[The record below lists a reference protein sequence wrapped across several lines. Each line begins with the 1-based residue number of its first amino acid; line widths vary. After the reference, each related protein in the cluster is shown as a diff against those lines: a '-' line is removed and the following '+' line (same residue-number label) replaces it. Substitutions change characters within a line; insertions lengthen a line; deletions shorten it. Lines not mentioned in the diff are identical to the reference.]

1 MESLGIITYHIIY
14 YKIFFQTLEYVS
26 GFCYNKNMDNF
37 YTPLDNKV
45 IKSNARDFIRGRLW
59 MFWSVLLVVGIIES
73 LANSLPQWIFGDRLS
88 NLSDI
93 IAGNPDNIP
102 KEISSSVFGW
112 YYVLNVLIS
121 IVLIPLNIGVAQNV
135 LAWSRGEDVN
145 KWKVLFGGFNSAKI
159 FFKQIGVVV
168 LNTILCALWA
178 ILLVVPGI
186 IKGLAYSMYPYVL
199 RDEPD
204 LSVWQTLKKSEAIM
218 KGYKGKLF
226 LMYLSFVGWFILG
239 AFTFGILYIWLTPY
253 VMTSTVKFYDDVR
266 RAYYNGNDPARPAF
280 SISSDEENVFGNNTL
295 SQIKANSARKP
306 RAFFNA
312 IFSH

>member
-112 YYVLNVLIS
+112 YYVLNVLIT

-145 KWKVLFGGFNSAKI
+145 KWKVLFGGFNSARI
-159 FFKQIGVVV
+159 FFKQVGVVV

-178 ILLVVPGI
+178 ILLIVPGI

-280 SISSDEENVFGNNTL
+280 SISSDEENVFGNSTL
-295 SQIKANSARKP
+295 
-306 RAFFNA
+306 
-312 IFSH
+312 

>member
-1 MESLGIITYHIIY
+1 MESLSIITYHIIY

-88 NLSDI
+88 TLSDI

-102 KEISSSVFGW
+102 KEISSSIFGW
-112 YYVLNVLIS
+112 YYVLNVLIT

-159 FFKQIGVVV
+159 FFKQVGVVV

-178 ILLVVPGI
+178 ILLIVPGI

-295 SQIKANSARKP
+295 
-306 RAFFNA
+306 
-312 IFSH
+312 

>member
-1 MESLGIITYHIIY
+1 MESFVIITYHIIY
-14 YKIFFQTLEYVS
+14 YKIFFQTLEYVF
-26 GFCYNKNMDNF
+26 GFCYNKIMDNF

-112 YYVLNVLIS
+112 YYVLNVLIT

-159 FFKQIGVVV
+159 FFKQVGVVV

-295 SQIKANSARKP
+295 
-306 RAFFNA
+306 
-312 IFSH
+312 

>member
-1 MESLGIITYHIIY
+1 MESLVIITYHIIY
-14 YKIFFQTLEYVS
+14 YKIFFQTLEYVF

-59 MFWSVLLVVGIIES
+59 LFWSVLLVVGIIES

-112 YYVLNVLIS
+112 YYVLNVLIT

-159 FFKQIGVVV
+159 FFKQVGVVV

-253 VMTSTVKFYDDVR
+253 IMTSTVKFYDDVR

-280 SISSDEENVFGNNTL
+280 SISSDEENVFGSNTL
-295 SQIKANSARKP
+295 
-306 RAFFNA
+306 
-312 IFSH
+312 

>member
-88 NLSDI
+88 NISDI

-112 YYVLNVLIS
+112 YYVLNVLIT

-159 FFKQIGVVV
+159 FFKQVGVVV

-280 SISSDEENVFGNNTL
+280 IISSDEENTFGNNTL
-295 SQIKANSARKP
+295 
-306 RAFFNA
+306 
-312 IFSH
+312 

>member
-26 GFCYNKNMDNF
+26 GFCYNRNMDNF

-93 IAGNPDNIP
+93 IASNPDNIP

-121 IVLIPLNIGVAQNV
+121 ILLIPLNIGVAQNV

-159 FFKQIGVVV
+159 FFKQVGVVV

-280 SISSDEENVFGNNTL
+280 SISSDEENTFGNNTL
-295 SQIKANSARKP
+295 
-306 RAFFNA
+306 
-312 IFSH
+312 

>member
-1 MESLGIITYHIIY
+1 MELLDIITYHIIY

-112 YYVLNVLIS
+112 YYVLNVLIT

-159 FFKQIGVVV
+159 FFKQVGVVV
-168 LNTILCALWA
+168 LNTILCALWT

-280 SISSDEENVFGNNTL
+280 SISSDEENTFGNNTL
-295 SQIKANSARKP
+295 
-306 RAFFNA
+306 
-312 IFSH
+312 

>member
-1 MESLGIITYHIIY
+1 MESIVIITYHIIY
-14 YKIFFQTLEYVS
+14 YKIFFQTLEYVV

-112 YYVLNVLIS
+112 YYVLNVLIT

-159 FFKQIGVVV
+159 FFKQVGVVV

-280 SISSDEENVFGNNTL
+280 SISSDEENVFDNNTL
-295 SQIKANSARKP
+295 
-306 RAFFNA
+306 
-312 IFSH
+312 

>member
-1 MESLGIITYHIIY
+1 MELLNIITYHIIY

-121 IVLIPLNIGVAQNV
+121 ILLIPLNIGVAQNV

-159 FFKQIGVVV
+159 FFKQVGVVV

-178 ILLVVPGI
+178 ILLIVPGI

-295 SQIKANSARKP
+295 
-306 RAFFNA
+306 
-312 IFSH
+312 

>member
-1 MESLGIITYHIIY
+1 MESLCIITYHIIY
-14 YKIFFQTLEYVS
+14 YKIFFQTLEYVF

-88 NLSDI
+88 NISDI

-112 YYVLNVLIS
+112 YYVLNVLIT

-145 KWKVLFGGFNSAKI
+145 KWKVLFGGFNSAKM
-159 FFKQIGVVV
+159 FFKQVGVVV

-199 RDEPD
+199 RDEPE

-253 VMTSTVKFYDDVR
+253 IMTSTVKFYDDVR

-295 SQIKANSARKP
+295 
-306 RAFFNA
+306 
-312 IFSH
+312 

>member
-14 YKIFFQTLEYVS
+14 YKIFFQTLEYVF

-73 LANSLPQWIFGDRLS
+73 LTNSLPQWIFGDRLS

-112 YYVLNVLIS
+112 YYVLNVLIT

-159 FFKQIGVVV
+159 FFKQVGVVV

-280 SISSDEENVFGNNTL
+280 SISSDEENVFDNNTL
-295 SQIKANSARKP
+295 
-306 RAFFNA
+306 
-312 IFSH
+312 

>member
-112 YYVLNVLIS
+112 YYVLNVLIT

-159 FFKQIGVVV
+159 FFKQVGVVV

-178 ILLVVPGI
+178 ILLIVPGI

-226 LMYLSFVGWFILG
+226 LLYLSFVGWFILG

-253 VMTSTVKFYDDVR
+253 IMTSTVKFYDDVR

-295 SQIKANSARKP
+295 
-306 RAFFNA
+306 
-312 IFSH
+312 

>member
-1 MESLGIITYHIIY
+1 MESLDIITYHIIY

-26 GFCYNKNMDNF
+26 GFCYNKIMDNF

-112 YYVLNVLIS
+112 YYVLNVLIT

-159 FFKQIGVVV
+159 FFKQVGVVV

-295 SQIKANSARKP
+295 
-306 RAFFNA
+306 
-312 IFSH
+312 

>member
-1 MESLGIITYHIIY
+1 MELLDIITYHIIY
-14 YKIFFQTLEYVS
+14 YKIFFQTLEYVF

-112 YYVLNVLIS
+112 YYVLNVLIT

-159 FFKQIGVVV
+159 FFKQVGVVM

-295 SQIKANSARKP
+295 
-306 RAFFNA
+306 
-312 IFSH
+312 

>member
-14 YKIFFQTLEYVS
+14 YKIFFQTLEYVF

-112 YYVLNVLIS
+112 YYVLNVLIT

-159 FFKQIGVVV
+159 FFKQVGVVV

-295 SQIKANSARKP
+295 
-306 RAFFNA
+306 
-312 IFSH
+312 

>member
-159 FFKQIGVVV
+159 FFKQVGVVV

-178 ILLVVPGI
+178 ILLIVPGI

-253 VMTSTVKFYDDVR
+253 VMTSTVKFYGDVR

-280 SISSDEENVFGNNTL
+280 SISSDEENTFGNNAL
-295 SQIKANSARKP
+295 
-306 RAFFNA
+306 
-312 IFSH
+312 

>member
-14 YKIFFQTLEYVS
+14 YKIFFQTLEYVF

-112 YYVLNVLIS
+112 YYVLNVLIT

-145 KWKVLFGGFNSAKI
+145 KWKVLSGGFNSAKI
-159 FFKQIGVVV
+159 FFKQVGVVV

-178 ILLVVPGI
+178 ILLIVPGI

-280 SISSDEENVFGNNTL
+280 SISSDEENVFDNNTL
-295 SQIKANSARKP
+295 
-306 RAFFNA
+306 
-312 IFSH
+312 

>member
-280 SISSDEENVFGNNTL
+280 SISSDEENVFGNSTL
-295 SQIKANSARKP
+295 
-306 RAFFNA
+306 
-312 IFSH
+312 

>member
-14 YKIFFQTLEYVS
+14 YKIFFQTLEYVF

-112 YYVLNVLIS
+112 YYVLNVLIT

-159 FFKQIGVVV
+159 FFKQVGVVV

-253 VMTSTVKFYDDVR
+253 VMTSTVKFYDEVR

-295 SQIKANSARKP
+295 
-306 RAFFNA
+306 
-312 IFSH
+312 

>member
-1 MESLGIITYHIIY
+1 MESLVIITYRIIY

-59 MFWSVLLVVGIIES
+59 MFWSVLLVVSIIES

-112 YYVLNVLIS
+112 YYVLNVLIT

-159 FFKQIGVVV
+159 FFKQVGVVV

-178 ILLVVPGI
+178 ILLIVPGI

-295 SQIKANSARKP
+295 
-306 RAFFNA
+306 
-312 IFSH
+312 

>member
-14 YKIFFQTLEYVS
+14 YKIFFQTLEYVF

-112 YYVLNVLIS
+112 YYVLNVLIT

-159 FFKQIGVVV
+159 FFKQVGVVV

-253 VMTSTVKFYDDVR
+253 IMTSTVKFYDDVR
-266 RAYYNGNDPARPAF
+266 RAYYNGNDPARPSF

-295 SQIKANSARKP
+295 
-306 RAFFNA
+306 
-312 IFSH
+312 

>member
-1 MESLGIITYHIIY
+1 MELLDIIAYHIIY

-159 FFKQIGVVV
+159 FFKQVGVVV
-168 LNTILCALWA
+168 LNTILCALWT

-295 SQIKANSARKP
+295 
-306 RAFFNA
+306 
-312 IFSH
+312 

>member
-159 FFKQIGVVV
+159 FFKQVGVVV

-178 ILLVVPGI
+178 ILLIVPGI

-204 LSVWQTLKKSEAIM
+204 LSVWQTLNKSEAIM

-253 VMTSTVKFYDDVR
+253 IMTSTAKFYDDVR
-266 RAYYNGNDPARPAF
+266 RAYYNGNDPVRPAF
-280 SISSDEENVFGNNTL
+280 SISSDEENTFGNNTL
-295 SQIKANSARKP
+295 
-306 RAFFNA
+306 
-312 IFSH
+312 

>member
-14 YKIFFQTLEYVS
+14 YKIFFQTLEYVV

-112 YYVLNVLIS
+112 YYVLNVLIT

-159 FFKQIGVVV
+159 FFKQVGVVV

-253 VMTSTVKFYDDVR
+253 IMTSTVKFYDDVR

-295 SQIKANSARKP
+295 
-306 RAFFNA
+306 
-312 IFSH
+312 

>member
-93 IAGNPDNIP
+93 IASNPDNIP

-112 YYVLNVLIS
+112 YYVLNVLIT

-145 KWKVLFGGFNSAKI
+145 NWKVLFGGFNSAKI
-159 FFKQIGVVV
+159 FFKQVGVVV

-178 ILLVVPGI
+178 ILLIVPGI

-280 SISSDEENVFGNNTL
+280 SISSDEENVFGNSTL
-295 SQIKANSARKP
+295 
-306 RAFFNA
+306 
-312 IFSH
+312 

>member
-112 YYVLNVLIS
+112 YYVLNVLIT

-159 FFKQIGVVV
+159 FFKQVGLVV

-178 ILLVVPGI
+178 ILLIVPGI

-295 SQIKANSARKP
+295 
-306 RAFFNA
+306 
-312 IFSH
+312 

>member
-1 MESLGIITYHIIY
+1 MESIVIITYHIIY
-14 YKIFFQTLEYVS
+14 YKIFFQTLEYVF

-112 YYVLNVLIS
+112 YYVLNVLIT

-159 FFKQIGVVV
+159 FFKQVGVVV

-253 VMTSTVKFYDDVR
+253 IMTSTVKFYDDVR

-280 SISSDEENVFGNNTL
+280 SISSDEENVFGNSTL
-295 SQIKANSARKP
+295 
-306 RAFFNA
+306 
-312 IFSH
+312 

>member
-1 MESLGIITYHIIY
+1 MELLDIITYHIIY
-14 YKIFFQTLEYVS
+14 YKIFFQTLEYVF

-159 FFKQIGVVV
+159 FFKQVGVVV

-178 ILLVVPGI
+178 ILLIVPGI

-295 SQIKANSARKP
+295 
-306 RAFFNA
+306 
-312 IFSH
+312 

>member
-112 YYVLNVLIS
+112 YYVLNVLIT

-159 FFKQIGVVV
+159 FFKQVGVVV

-178 ILLVVPGI
+178 ILLIVPGI

-253 VMTSTVKFYDDVR
+253 VMTSTVRFYDDVR

-280 SISSDEENVFGNNTL
+280 SISSDEENVFGNNAL
-295 SQIKANSARKP
+295 
-306 RAFFNA
+306 
-312 IFSH
+312 

>member
-102 KEISSSVFGW
+102 KEISSSIFGW
-112 YYVLNVLIS
+112 YYVLNVLIT

-159 FFKQIGVVV
+159 FFKQVGVVV

-280 SISSDEENVFGNNTL
+280 SISSDEENTFGNNTL
-295 SQIKANSARKP
+295 
-306 RAFFNA
+306 
-312 IFSH
+312 

>member
-26 GFCYNKNMDNF
+26 GFCYNRNMDNF

-159 FFKQIGVVV
+159 FFKQVGVVV

-253 VMTSTVKFYDDVR
+253 VMTSAVKFYDDVS
-266 RAYYNGNDPARPAF
+266 RAYYNGNDPARPVF
-280 SISSDEENVFGNNTL
+280 SISSDEENTFGNNTL
-295 SQIKANSARKP
+295 
-306 RAFFNA
+306 
-312 IFSH
+312 

>member
-1 MESLGIITYHIIY
+1 MESLVIITYRIIY
-14 YKIFFQTLEYVS
+14 YKIFFQTLEYVF

-112 YYVLNVLIS
+112 YYVLNVLIT

-159 FFKQIGVVV
+159 FFKQVGVVV

-178 ILLVVPGI
+178 ILLIVPGI

-253 VMTSTVKFYDDVR
+253 IMTSTVKFYDDVR

-295 SQIKANSARKP
+295 
-306 RAFFNA
+306 
-312 IFSH
+312 

>member
-14 YKIFFQTLEYVS
+14 YKIFFQTLEYVF

-88 NLSDI
+88 NISDI

-112 YYVLNVLIS
+112 YYVLNVLIT

-135 LAWSRGEDVN
+135 LAWSRGEDIN

-159 FFKQIGVVV
+159 FFKQVGVVV

-253 VMTSTVKFYDDVR
+253 IMTSTVKFYDDVR

-295 SQIKANSARKP
+295 
-306 RAFFNA
+306 
-312 IFSH
+312 

>member
-112 YYVLNVLIS
+112 YYVLNVLIT

-159 FFKQIGVVV
+159 FFKQVGVVV

-178 ILLVVPGI
+178 ILFVVPGI

-253 VMTSTVKFYDDVR
+253 IMTSTVKFYDDVR

-280 SISSDEENVFGNNTL
+280 SISSDEENVFGNSTL
-295 SQIKANSARKP
+295 
-306 RAFFNA
+306 
-312 IFSH
+312 

>member
-1 MESLGIITYHIIY
+1 
-14 YKIFFQTLEYVS
+14 
-26 GFCYNKNMDNF
+26 MDNF

-102 KEISSSVFGW
+102 KELSPSVFGW

-159 FFKQIGVVV
+159 FFKQVGVVV
-168 LNTILCALWA
+168 LNTILCALWT

-204 LSVWQTLKKSEAIM
+204 LSVWQTLK
-218 KGYKGKLF
+218 
-226 LMYLSFVGWFILG
+226 
-239 AFTFGILYIWLTPY
+239 
-253 VMTSTVKFYDDVR
+253 
-266 RAYYNGNDPARPAF
+266 RA
-280 SISSDEENVFGNNTL
+280 
-295 SQIKANSARKP
+295 KP
-306 RAFFNA
+306 L
-312 IFSH
+312 

>member
-112 YYVLNVLIS
+112 YYVLNVLIT

-159 FFKQIGVVV
+159 FFKQVGVVM

-178 ILLVVPGI
+178 ILLIVPGI

-226 LMYLSFVGWFILG
+226 LLYLSFVGWFILG

-253 VMTSTVKFYDDVR
+253 VMTSTVRFYDDVR

-280 SISSDEENVFGNNTL
+280 SISSDEENVFGNNAL
-295 SQIKANSARKP
+295 
-306 RAFFNA
+306 
-312 IFSH
+312 

>member
-1 MESLGIITYHIIY
+1 MESLVIITYHIIY
-14 YKIFFQTLEYVS
+14 YKIFFQTLEYVF

-59 MFWSVLLVVGIIES
+59 LFWSVLLVVGIIES

-88 NLSDI
+88 NISDI

-112 YYVLNVLIS
+112 YYVLNVLIT

-159 FFKQIGVVV
+159 FFKQVGVVV

-253 VMTSTVKFYDDVR
+253 IMTSTVKFYDDVR

-295 SQIKANSARKP
+295 
-306 RAFFNA
+306 
-312 IFSH
+312 

>member
-88 NLSDI
+88 NISDI

-112 YYVLNVLIS
+112 YYVLNVLIT

-159 FFKQIGVVV
+159 FFKQVGVVV

-178 ILLVVPGI
+178 ILLIVPGI

-253 VMTSTVKFYDDVR
+253 IMTSTVKFYDDVR

-295 SQIKANSARKP
+295 
-306 RAFFNA
+306 
-312 IFSH
+312 

>member
-1 MESLGIITYHIIY
+1 MESLDIITYHIIY

-112 YYVLNVLIS
+112 YYVLNVLIT

-159 FFKQIGVVV
+159 FFKQVGVVV

-178 ILLVVPGI
+178 ILLIVPGI

-295 SQIKANSARKP
+295 
-306 RAFFNA
+306 
-312 IFSH
+312 